1 MALIV
6 KDRVQET
13 STTTGT
19 GTFTLD
25 GANSGFATFSSAV
38 GNGNTTYYAIVGGTE
53 WEVGIGTVGA
63 GTLARTTLL
72 ASSTGSAI
80 SFSAGIKNV
89 FCTYPA
95 SKSVTIDDI
104 QTLTNKT
111 INLASNTLTG
121 TTAQFNTALSDGDF
135 ATLAGTETLTNKTLT
150 SPTVTGGALNGTLG
164 ATTPSTI
171 AATTISASGV
181 ATFSAGSAAAPAIT
195 TSGDTNTG
203 ILFPAADTVACT
215 TGGTERMRID
225 SAGNVGLSVT
235 PSPWLSSF
243 KAIQM
248 PNGASFA
255 GYAGGT
261 DDVSIYVLSNTYY
274 SATGYKYIVNDFA
287 SSYQQYD
294 GAHIWST
301 APNGNAG
308 NAVTFTTAMTL
319 NTNGNLALQGGTTSA
334 TGVGITFPATQ
345 SASSNANC
353 LDDYEEGTWTPS
365 VVAYAGSITTVTS
378 AGQYRKIGGLVI
390 LQFQYNITNNGTG
403 STAIYINGL
412 PFSGTIN
419 TSGGLAREIAV
430 VGTSGGA
437 YLSGATQML
446 IVTAVGAY
454 MGGTN
459 WNVCGT
465 LSYQV

>member
-1 MALIV
+1 
-6 KDRVQET
+6 
-13 STTTGT
+13 
-19 GTFTLD
+19 
-25 GANSGFATFSSAV
+25 
-38 GNGNTTYYAIVGGTE
+38 
-53 WEVGIGTVGA
+53 
-63 GTLARTTLL
+63 
-72 ASSTGSAI
+72 
-80 SFSAGIKNV
+80 
-89 FCTYPA
+89 
-95 SKSVTIDDI
+95 
-104 QTLTNKT
+104 
-111 INLASNTLTG
+111 
-121 TTAQFNTALSDGDF
+121 
-135 ATLAGTETLTNKTLT
+135 
-150 SPTVTGGALNGTLG
+150 
-164 ATTPSTI
+164 
-171 AATTISASGV
+171 
-181 ATFSAGSAAAPAIT
+181 
-195 TSGDTNTG
+195 
-203 ILFPAADTVACT
+203 
-215 TGGTERMRID
+215 MRID